1 MRCCSTTDPRTPGFT
16 GWAKRSSA
24 CPYAESNNF
33 AAGVT
38 ACTTG
43 TFAEAQAV
51 CESASARLC
60 TSAELLIEG
69 EACTRGTGCGFDTR
83 YVWTNTAGMLDGSPL
98 AADMAAIDPGATTT
112 DEPGTAA
119 ASDSISTGS
128 DHPTVGGANLA
139 SSSEASDA
147 DGDGSNDGVDAIAGA
162 VIGTLVVVAIIAL
175 VLYVRQQGQKAKRLE
190 DGEQQQHPNATATA
204 VAAQTTQ
211 TVPELDG
218 AGDEVFQPTP
228 DGQSIRLES
237 VNRSNPVYR
246 NSLAPETARFA
257 PLPHVSPPCRV

>member
-1 MRCCSTTDPRTPGFT
+1 
-16 GWAKRSSA
+16 
-24 CPYAESNNF
+24 
-33 AAGVT
+33 
-38 ACTTG
+38 
-43 TFAEAQAV
+43 
-51 CESASARLC
+51 
-60 TSAELLIEG
+60 
-69 EACTRGTGCGFDTR
+69 
-83 YVWTNTAGMLDGSPL
+83 
-98 AADMAAIDPGATTT
+98 MATVNPDATTT
-112 DEPGTAA
+112 DEPETAA
-119 ASDSISTGS
+119 TSDGRSTGS
-128 DHPTVGGANLA
+128 GDPTVGGANLA

-147 DGDGSNDGVDAIAGA
+147 DGDGSNDGVVAGA

-237 VNRSNPVYR
+237 VNRSNPVCR